1 MNKTKVSHALTH
13 TPGVIIILFSRK
25 DSLRNTFE
33 KLFLDAQVTESVVYR
48 FSASKL
54 YPVISS
60 YADPALDRITHS
72 PYYSAVVDHLKPTC
86 ANSQLSKSASLDSLP
101 CIQC

>member
-1 MNKTKVSHALTH
+1 MAL
-13 TPGVIIILFSRK
+13 VYIK
-25 DSLRNTFE
+25 
-33 KLFLDAQVTESVVYR
+33 VTESVVYR

-54 YPVISS
+54 YPVISC

-86 ANSQLSKSASLDSLP
+86 ANSQLAKSGSMDTLP

>member
-1 MNKTKVSHALTH
+1 M
-13 TPGVIIILFSRK
+13 
-25 DSLRNTFE
+25 
-33 KLFLDAQVTESVVYR
+33 TESVVYR

-86 ANSQLSKSASLDSLP
+86 ASTQTPLLTEPAPLKALP
-101 CIQC
+101 CMQC

>member
-1 MNKTKVSHALTH
+1 M
-13 TPGVIIILFSRK
+13 
-25 DSLRNTFE
+25 
-33 KLFLDAQVTESVVYR
+33 YR

-72 PYYSAVVDHLKPTC
+72 PYYSAVVDHLKPIC
-86 ANSQLSKSASLDSLP
+86 APSSQSPLLTKSGSTESLS
-101 CIQC
+101 CVHC